1 MRIEIMTSIS
11 GVTFEDCYATR
22 FIDELDEKPVSLIGL
37 ADFKGNKKASGR
49 FEDRDDLENLP

>member
-11 GVTFEDCYATR
+11 GVTFRDCYATR
-22 FIDELDEKPVSLIGL
+22 FIDAFDGKPVSLIGL
-37 ADFKGNKKASGR
+37 TDFKGNKKASGR